1 MKTLRL
7 TENKTLNSVFLI
19 QELQLQIDNK
29 RPVILSINLLS
40 KDLLTSQRSETI
52 ELRRQL
58 TGMNQR

>member
-1 MKTLRL
+1 MKILRL